1 MMYSEMIDRLLN
13 SLEGRL
19 PYMNKIQKHL
29 YEKVESNIRGSY
41 YIYNHFLETN
51 IEKEKREFV
60 IQNFNNYSDDIN
72 YRNSILNDLYYKDG
86 IRDGINLFIECIKKL
101 KLFYIFFYLIYV

>member
-19 PYMNKIQKHL
+19 PYMNKIEKDL
-29 YEKVESNIRGSY
+29 YEKVESDIRGGY

-60 IQNFNNYSDDIN
+60 IQNFNNYSDNIN
-72 YRNSILNDLYYKDG
+72 YRNSILNDLYYKEG
-86 IRDGINLFIECIKKL
+86 IRDGIRLIIEI
-101 KLFYIFFYLIYV
+101 IR